1 MLKLRQIIAS
11 SCRQKILLTL
21 SKVKRTHVTNL
32 VRLVNSTYNQVDRNL
47 RILEEEGIIGIKRY
61 GRMKM
66 IELKLENPRTQ
77 TLLKTLHQ
85 LENSA
90 MT

>member
-1 MLKLRQIIAS
+1 
-11 SCRQKILLTL
+11 
-21 SKVKRTHVTNL
+21 VTNL